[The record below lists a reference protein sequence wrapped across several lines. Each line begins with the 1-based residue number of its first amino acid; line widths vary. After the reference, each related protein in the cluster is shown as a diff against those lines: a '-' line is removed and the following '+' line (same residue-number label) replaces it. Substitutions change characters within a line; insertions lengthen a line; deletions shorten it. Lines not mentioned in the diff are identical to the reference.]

1 MTKRHRETVF
11 SVPLARS
18 AGGFSDLRARKKES
32 GLGKLTQPA
41 LHLSTSSGEPVAGRK
56 SEGSRTTNM
65 MSSPLGV
72 NSPFPRTVDDINA
85 LREAVSPA
93 RLGTYIKRSHGNVRR
108 AFDLYAW
115 NVQASA
121 ALYPILQVNEI
132 ALRNAVNRAL
142 VSQFGTHWPYS
153 QGFLRSLHKIERES
167 FERARTRLEAKLRVG
182 RVSTDHVVATQ
193 TYWFWVMLLTSRF
206 ENRLWKREFTNSFPS
221 VPPRIDRSVVH
232 DRADSSDWS
241 GIESRTTS
249 PCWTMT

>member
-1 MTKRHRETVF
+1 MK
-11 SVPLARS
+11 
-18 AGGFSDLRARKKES
+18 
-32 GLGKLTQPA
+32 
-41 LHLSTSSGEPVAGRK
+41 
-56 SEGSRTTNM
+56 
-65 MSSPLGV
+65 SPLGV
-72 NSPFPRTVDDINA
+72 NSQFPRTVDDINA

-93 RLGTYIKRSHGNVRR
+93 RLGTYLKRSHGNVRR

-132 ALRNAVNRAL
+132 ALRNAVDRAL

-193 TYWFWVMLLTSRF
+193 NYWFWVMLLTSRF
-206 ENRLWKREFTNSFPS
+206 ENRIWKREFTNSFPS

-232 DRADSSDWS
+232 DRADSIRLVRNRIAHYEPLLDHDLMGTYQGVVAMVRW
-241 GIESRTTS
+241 IS
-249 PCWTMT
+249 PANATWAAHRWPPDPALLKRPG